1 MKFLKMDHVSVV
13 VNDLAAAKAFFL
25 DFGLELRGEGEL
37 EAEWVDKV
45 VGIKGVRSGFAVLG
59 TPGGGTNIELIK
71 YYRPVDENGS
81 QPPNSNTLGI
91 SNIAF
96 EVDDIEAVY
105 AGFKAKGMPHLGEI
119 QQFEN
124 IYKLCYCRGP
134 EGIII
139 MLAERLK

>member
-1 MKFLKMDHVSVV
+1 
-13 VNDLAAAKAFFL
+13 
-25 DFGLELRGEGEL
+25 
-37 EAEWVDKV
+37 
-45 VGIKGVRSGFAVLG
+45 
-59 TPGGGTNIELIK
+59 
-71 YYRPVDENGS
+71 VDENGS
-81 QPPNSNTLGI
+81 QPHNSNTLGI